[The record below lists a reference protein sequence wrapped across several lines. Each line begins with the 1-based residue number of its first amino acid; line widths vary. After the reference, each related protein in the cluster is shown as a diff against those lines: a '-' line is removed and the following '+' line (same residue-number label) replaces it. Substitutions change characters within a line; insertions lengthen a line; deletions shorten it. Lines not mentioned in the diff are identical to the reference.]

1 LTLSDELKQKVAS
14 EDWSKGKRVRTE
26 VSLTAKGLAQPSV
39 TVELLNQDSVVTV
52 VNPKDVGDIEED
64 SIAEFLFKQLDAI
77 KEQANKRGIK
87 VVWE

>member
-1 LTLSDELKQKVAS
+1 MTLSDELKQKVAS